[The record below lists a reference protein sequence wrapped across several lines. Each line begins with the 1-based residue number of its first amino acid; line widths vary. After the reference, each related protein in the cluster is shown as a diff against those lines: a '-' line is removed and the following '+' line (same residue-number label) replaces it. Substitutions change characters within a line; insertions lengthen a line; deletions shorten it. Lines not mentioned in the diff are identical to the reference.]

1 MALRLHEVHPSLV
14 HFPLA
19 LLPASLLL
27 DIAGAVTGN
36 KELMKAGRFLMPLT
50 VASGGI
56 TALAGLIAQQSVRAD
71 GRAHDMLVTHRNLN
85 VALLGMAGVLAG
97 MRMRRERPGWGY
109 LAMGLAGFAAM
120 NYSAYLG
127 GKMVYA
133 EGVGSEANRG
143 VSLSDSPEIRRGS
156 ILRTLA
162 LSLRHIAQGLLRAAR
177 EILHGELLPSLRHD
191 ASQAWKARKLA
202 LQSRAD
208 RGSEGGYDKVEREEA
223 VRYRATGH
231 SGAQGGYGSSYY
243 DRPRPPGSHDGQ

>member
-1 MALRLHEVHPSLV
+1 MALRLHEVHPSIV

-27 DIAGAVTGN
+27 DIAGAITGN
-36 KELMKAGRFLMPLT
+36 KGLMKAGRFLMPMT
-50 VASGGI
+50 AASGVIAG
-56 TALAGLIAQQSVRAD
+56 LAGLIAQQSVRAD

-85 VALLGMAGVLAG
+85 MVLLGMTGTLAG

-127 GKMVYA
+127 GKMVYL

-143 VSLSDSPEIRRGS
+143 VYLSDSPEIRRGHFLEA
-156 ILRTLA
+156 LR
-162 LSLRHIAQGLLRAAR
+162 LSVRHIAQGLMRAAR
-177 EILHGELLPSLRHD
+177 EIFHGELFPSLRHD
-191 ASQAWKARKLA
+191 AAQAM
-202 LQSRAD
+202 RAGRQTHD
-208 RGSEGGYDKVEREEA
+208 RQEGSYDKVEREEA
-223 VRYRATGH
+223 DRYSITGS

-243 DRPRPPGSHDGQ
+243 DRPRTPGSHDGQ